1 MEENKDYHA
10 YRYGDH
16 LTPGS
21 ELKIEHS
28 VVCENVDISTL
39 ITMGIDSLEAMRQGS
54 IDGEQKAYEIVVA
67 AAKQWEQQAAATQ
80 TINRALEY
88 LRTPEI
94 EHTGNQWKDTDN
106 WRADQKIS
114 NRVYQMTC
122 SIWEDTKYDRET
134 KQSVPIAWYVTW
146 EVRIHSPK
154 QGYGAKI
161 AGQNQKRYT
170 DKNAAI
176 KYLDGRKKAYS
187 HLFTE
192 ISPPIPKE
200 YEHHFMVHGT
210 LLPGYTVEGLEQA
223 KTEHAAAEVSEGG
236 IFTPENQEKP
246 SVLGK
251 LSVAKTQEK
260 TPTTPGTAMKKKE
273 DLKTYLKTISSRG
286 NEKLAESISHTAE
299 DVGNRYI
306 KSFSFCSHEIGL
318 LFGNVQSGKTGQMFG
333 IMCKAA
339 DLGFPAFVL
348 LTTDNVVLQQ
358 QTLDRVKAD
367 LTGFCVCGEN
377 DSGLFI
383 ENSLLQPA
391 IVVLKKNYRVLK
403 LWANVFASTG
413 FMKGNPL
420 FIIDDEAD
428 AASLNTLVN
437 RNKQSSINK
446 YLDAIKNGAS
456 SSIYLQVTGTPQAI
470 LLQTMASG
478 WRPYFTYYFEP
489 GEAYLGGD
497 FFFPKNKTS
506 DCIKFL
512 ETVKKPEHQVVIRH
526 LAVSSQI
533 LASGGK
539 VSNCLVHPSVRQ
551 AVHGKYAKAMTDELL
566 WCKEHLE
573 NEFRDELLKEYDHL
587 HPQRKER
594 VTFDSLFN
602 EAKELLNSGSV
613 KVLVMNGKNEVDS
626 SEYSS
631 GSNIVIGGNTL
642 GRGVTFPALHTIY
655 YTRTSKKP
663 QADTMWQH
671 SRMFGYDRDPG
682 MMEVFID
689 EPLYKLFADINATNN
704 SIIAQIEQGAE
715 KIRIFYP
722 EGLNPTRANVLD
734 KKKVFMLSGGTNYY
748 PFDPDNTTIEQ
759 LDALLAPFD
768 DAEPSYQV
776 NLRLMKEIFSHIS
789 SAEDFNVSSFV
800 SILDTM
806 LAEQPSAQGV
816 LIVRRNRDVAKGT
829 GALLSPND
837 WSLGASFEDKVVLT
851 MYKMT
856 GRKGWN
862 GRQLW
867 VPNIR
872 LPKDVVYYDVEEA
885 EEEES

>member
-1 MEENKDYHA
+1 MQY
-10 YRYGDH
+10 
-16 LTPGS
+16 
-21 ELKIEHS
+21 
-28 VVCENVDISTL
+28 
-39 ITMGIDSLEAMRQGS
+39 
-54 IDGEQKAYEIVVA
+54 
-67 AAKQWEQQAAATQ
+67 
-80 TINRALEY
+80 
-88 LRTPEI
+88 
-94 EHTGNQWKDTDN
+94 
-106 WRADQKIS
+106 
-114 NRVYQMTC
+114 
-122 SIWEDTKYDRET
+122 
-134 KQSVPIAWYVTW
+134 
-146 EVRIHSPK
+146 
-154 QGYGAKI
+154 
-161 AGQNQKRYT
+161 
-170 DKNAAI
+170 
-176 KYLDGRKKAYS
+176 
-187 HLFTE
+187 
-192 ISPPIPKE
+192 
-200 YEHHFMVHGT
+200 
-210 LLPGYTVEGLEQA
+210 
-223 KTEHAAAEVSEGG
+223 
-236 IFTPENQEKP
+236 
-246 SVLGK
+246 
-251 LSVAKTQEK
+251 
-260 TPTTPGTAMKKKE
+260 
-273 DLKTYLKTISSRG
+273 LKTYLKTISSRG

-816 LIVRRNRDVAKGT
+816 LRVYLKTPNAPGQRAFLRCAASFFLEIRQYSCEKMSCATQKSLAAGHIMSFQIHPSIRRYVLPLLTSWKQKKSPGSIALQWIRAVRFHDSSLSDTYGLRSRFRHYVLTPPIPFRQIIHRKTEPLPLCQCCLQRVALADSQGAADFLGDHDAAEVVDAPDNACCFHKLLLQCLSFCAGFKAIVCIRRRNMQVRNTT
-829 GALLSPND
+829 GHANRSC
-837 WSLGASFEDKVVLT
+837 F
-851 MYKMT
+851 
-856 GRKGWN
+856 
-862 GRQLW
+862 
-867 VPNIR
+867 
-872 LPKDVVYYDVEEA
+872 VYRNFVEIWRA
-885 EEEES
+885 AWAISRPSSSG